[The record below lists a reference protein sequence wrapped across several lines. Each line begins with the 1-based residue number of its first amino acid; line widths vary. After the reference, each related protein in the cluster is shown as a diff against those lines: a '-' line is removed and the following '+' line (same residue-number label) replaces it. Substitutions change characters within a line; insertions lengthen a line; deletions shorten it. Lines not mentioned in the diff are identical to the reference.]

1 MFAHMERDSL
11 LELTAKK
18 TGGTYKPK
26 TNTNTNTNTPPQLQ
40 VAVVIWKVAQLLQ
53 LLQLPAEEKIWKK
66 VSNF

>member
-40 VAVVIWKVAQLLQ
+40 VAVVI
-53 LLQLPAEEKIWKK
+53 
-66 VSNF
+66 